1 MQDVMMKN
9 QLDDWIKIHK
19 NPDDCEDLLKKVLS
33 EYTAVTDNPGDT
45 PGAWVKSANES
56 ILRIIYESFFSNT
69 IMNMLVSWMPFVGR
83 PAKLKMLG
91 KLSMDRCSVQ
101 GFHPDVPENR
111 EQFYEDW
118 NEWVISKVPKEQ
130 LLVFN

>member
-19 NPDDCEDLLKKVLS
+19 NPDDCEALLKKVLS
-33 EYTAVTDNPGDT
+33 EYTAVTDNPGCGFFLELLKLNPKAKVILTVRDT
-45 PGAWVKSANES
+45 PEAWVKSANES

-83 PAKLKMLG
+83 PAKLKILG

-101 GFHPDVPENR
+101 GENS
-111 EQFYEDW
+111 
-118 NEWVISKVPKEQ
+118 N
-130 LLVFN
+130 LVVV